1 MTNGATLPGL
11 PPPHR
16 VARRLAASGLRGA
29 SWYWRLARL
38 VATGPE
44 PGLVVL
50 PDGTPIVHDSTDW
63 TCRGSYEGTYEREV
77 LRILPDLVGP
87 GDVAVDV
94 GANVGI
100 LTARLA
106 RLVGLSGRVI
116 AVEPSPR
123 CLDDLRAVVDAL
135 GEAADV
141 AVVQAALGPDEGTV
155 ALTGW
160 DNPDHRGLGT
170 AVSGH
175 RAGLAEN
182 WYDGQ
187 AVEVPQRRLADV
199 VAEHA
204 GDREVGLLKV
214 DVEGYE
220 GEVLAGAPDLFAAGR
235 VRSAILEVTPDVD
248 ASWAADLIA
257 SSPGYRAF
265 AIGER
270 GRAVRRTHLRPVDV
284 TEAASCPDQWNLLLR
299 RSDRPGSADR

>member
-1 MTNGATLPGL
+1 MSDASALPGL

-16 VARRLAASGLRGA
+16 VARRLASSGLRGA

-38 VATGPE
+38 VTADPA
-44 PGLVVL
+44 PGMVGL
-50 PDGTPIVHDSTDW
+50 PDGTPIVHDPTDW

-77 LRILPDLVGP
+77 LRLLPDLVEP
-87 GDVAVDV
+87 GDVVVDV

-100 LTARLA
+100 HTARLA
-106 RLVGLSGRVI
+106 HLVGPAGRVV

-123 CLDDLRAVVDAL
+123 CLDDLHRVVDHL
-135 GEAADV
+135 DDPHNV
-141 AVVQAALGPDEGTV
+141 SVVQAALGATEGTV
-155 ALTGW
+155 TLTGW

-170 AVSGH
+170 AVPGH
-175 RAGLAEN
+175 RAGLEEN
-182 WYDGQ
+182 WYDGRP
-187 AVEVPQRRLADV
+187 VEVPLRRLADV

-220 GEVLAGAPDLFAAGR
+220 ADVLAGAPDLFSAGS

-248 ASWAADLIA
+248 ATWAADLVA
-257 SSPGYRAF
+257 ASPGYRAF

-270 GRAVRRTHLRPVDV
+270 GRAVRRTHLLPVD
-284 TEAASCPDQWNLLLR
+284 AAGAAARTDQWNLLLR
-299 RSDRPGSADR
+299 RTD